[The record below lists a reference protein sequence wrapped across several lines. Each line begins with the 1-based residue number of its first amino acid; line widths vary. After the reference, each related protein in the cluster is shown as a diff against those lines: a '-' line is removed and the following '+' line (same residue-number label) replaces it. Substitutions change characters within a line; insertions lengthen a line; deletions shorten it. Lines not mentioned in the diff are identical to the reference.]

1 MKKILISIFIIS
13 IFGFISCKDYEAQ
26 ITVENKVHNVQISGI
41 KYGDFYLSGYLIP
54 GESSTTTIRVEDKN
68 DFPMENVIEFYMEAN
83 GNKVFLKTKEKFKID
98 LEGNITITITDS
110 TEVINPML

>member
-1 MKKILISIFIIS
+1 MKKILTILFTISIFL
-13 IFGFISCKDYEAQ
+13 FVSCKDYEAQ

-41 KYGDFYLSGYLIP
+41 KYGDFYISGYIIP
-54 GESSTTTIRVEDKN
+54 GESTTTTIKADNKD

-83 GNKVFLKTKEKFKID
+83 GNKVFLKTKEKFKLD

-110 TEVINPML
+110 TEVVNPMM